1 MRIIQLTPGTGSF
14 YCGTCLRDNAL
25 VVELRRQ
32 GHDAML
38 VPMYLP
44 PSLDEEAASPEAPVL
59 FGGITAYLQDKLALF
74 RATPRW
80 IDRLLDSPVMLRL
93 AARRAGMT
101 EAWQLGDL
109 TVSMLRGDEGR
120 QRKELDR
127 LAEWLAETRPDV
139 VCLSNVLL
147 IGLARR
153 IREVTGAPVVCT
165 LQGEDG
171 FLDAMTEPYRTQAW
185 QLVSERS
192 RDVAAMI
199 APSRY
204 YAERMCERASLS
216 AEKVHV
222 VPNGILLDGYEPPIP
237 QDPPVLGY
245 LARMCKDKGLHVLVE
260 AFLLLR
266 AWGRVPGLRLRVAG
280 TVTAADEAFVQT
292 LKNRLAEKGLADQA
306 EFLPNVDRDSKVS
319 FLRNLTVFSAPAAY
333 GESFGLYVIEALAAG
348 VPVVQPRHA
357 AFPELIE
364 ATGGGL
370 LCEPNDPESLARAI
384 EELLLDPQKARRVGA
399 AGRQSVL
406 EKFSVEQMA
415 RGVLDVFQRAV
426 E

>member
-1 MRIIQLTPGTGSF
+1 
-14 YCGTCLRDNAL
+14 
-25 VVELRRQ
+25 
-32 GHDAML
+32 
-38 VPMYLP
+38 
-44 PSLDEEAASPEAPVL
+44 
-59 FGGITAYLQDKLALF
+59 
-74 RATPRW
+74 
-80 IDRLLDSPVMLRL
+80 MLRL
-93 AARRAGMT
+93 AAKRAGMT

-109 TVSMLRGDEGR
+109 TVSMLRGEEGR
-120 QRKELDR
+120 QRKELER
-127 LAEWLAETRPDV
+127 LAEWLTEMRPDV

-171 FLDAMTEPYRTQAW
+171 FLDALTEPHRTQAW
-185 QLVSERS
+185 QLVSERA
-192 RDVAAMI
+192 RDVVAFI
-199 APSRY
+199 PPSRY
-204 YAERMCERASLS
+204 YAQRMCERASLP

-222 VPNGILLDGYEPPIP
+222 VPNGILLDGYEPAIP

-280 TVTAADEAFVQT
+280 TVTAADEEFVQT
-292 LKNRLAEKGLADQA
+292 LKHRLAEKGLANQA
-306 EFLPNVDRDSKVS
+306 EFLPNVDRDTKVS

-333 GESFGLYVIEALAAG
+333 GEAFGLYILEALAAG

-370 LCEPNDPESLARAI
+370 LCEPNDPESLARTI
-384 EELLLDPQKARRVGA
+384 EELLLDPQKARQLGTT
-399 AGRQSVL
+399 GRAIVF
-406 EKFSVEQMA
+406 EKFGVEQMT
-415 RGVLDVFQRAV
+415 RGVLDVFQRTV